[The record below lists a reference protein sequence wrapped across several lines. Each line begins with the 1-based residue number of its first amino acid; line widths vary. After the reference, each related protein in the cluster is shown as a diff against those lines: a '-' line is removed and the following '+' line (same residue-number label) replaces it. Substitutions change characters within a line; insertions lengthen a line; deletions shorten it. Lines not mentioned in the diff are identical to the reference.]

1 MSKSIEQ
8 NNNAKRLGSLGEAL
22 VKSCLL
28 EYSDWCY
35 ETCESH
41 PADLIVEFGNALY
54 KVQVKSRNRSKEGK
68 YTFPNETHRSKSEA
82 HRNYHCDIYAFVFF
96 PVKRILFVPNT
107 SGQRYFVYQEAAIID
122 NMEYDSL
129 QETLGSLTQIPVIDN
144 LLNLPEKP

>member
-8 NNNAKRLGSLGEAL
+8 NNNAKRLGSLGESL

-54 KVQVKSRNRSKEGK
+54 KIQVKARNKSNQGK
-68 YTFPNETHRSKSEA
+68 YTFPNESHRSKSET

-96 PVKRILFVPNT
+96 PEKRILFIPNS
-107 SGQRYFVYQEAAIID
+107 SGQRYFVFQDNAIVD

-129 QETLGSLTQIPVIDN
+129 QETLATLSQIPIIDN
-144 LLNLPEKP
+144 LLDLPEKH

>member
-1 MSKSIEQ
+1 
-8 NNNAKRLGSLGEAL
+8 L

-54 KVQVKSRNRSKEGK
+54 KIQVKARNKSNQGK
-68 YTFPNETHRSKSEA
+68 YTFPNESHRSKSET

-96 PVKRILFVPNT
+96 PEKRILFIPNS
-107 SGQRYFVYQEAAIID
+107 SGQRYFVFQDNAIVD

-129 QETLGSLTQIPVIDN
+129 QETLATLSQIPIIDN
-144 LLNLPEKP
+144 LLDLPEKH

>member
-1 MSKSIEQ
+1 MSKTNQ
-8 NNNAKRLGSLGEAL
+8 DNHNAKRLGSLGESL

-28 EYSDWCY
+28 EYSDFCY

-68 YTFPNETHRSKSEA
+68 YTFPIESHRSKSDT

-96 PVKRILFVPNT
+96 PEKRILFVPNA
-107 SGQRYFVYQEAAIID
+107 SNQRYFVFQAAAMVD

-129 QETLGSLTQIPVIDN
+129 QETLGSLSQIPVLDN
-144 LLNLPEKP
+144 LLNL

>member
-1 MSKSIEQ
+1 MSKTNQ
-8 NNNAKRLGSLGEAL
+8 DNHNAKRLGSLGESL

-28 EYSDWCY
+28 EYSDFCY

-68 YTFPNETHRSKSEA
+68 YTFPIESHRSKSDT

-96 PVKRILFVPNT
+96 PEKRIIFIPNA
-107 SGQRYFVYQEAAIID
+107 SNQRYFVFQASAMVD
-122 NMEYDSL
+122 NMELDSL
-129 QETLGSLTQIPVIDN
+129 QETLGSLSQIPVLDN
-144 LLNLPEKP
+144 LLNL